1 MLIAEPIRSSRLLLR
16 TLAPD
21 DVGEEYLGWLED
33 PDIYRY
39 LEVRFTAQ
47 TVDSVRRH
55 VAELNASQD
64 TLFLGMFLNGG
75 GAHIGNIKLG
85 PINPYHHWAP
95 IGLIVGAREHWGK
108 GYASDAIEALST
120 YAFGTLNLHRLWAG
134 CYSANE
140 GSRRAFLK
148 VGYVEEGR
156 LRDHWLC
163 DGKWQDD
170 VLLGLLNDAYEA

>member
-16 TLAPD
+16 TLAPE
-21 DVGEEYLGWLED
+21 DVGEEYLGWLDD
-33 PDIYRY
+33 PEIYQF
-39 LEVRFTAQ
+39 LEVRFTEQ

-55 VAELNASQD
+55 VAQLNASED
-64 TLFLGMFLNGG
+64 TLFLGIFLNNGG
-75 GAHIGNIKLG
+75 THIGNIKLG

-95 IGLIVGAREHWGK
+95 IGIIVGAREHWGK
-108 GYASDAIEALST
+108 GFASDAIEALSA

-140 GSRRAFLK
+140 GSRRAFLR
-148 VGYVEEGR
+148 VGYEEEGR

-163 DGKWQDD
+163 DGEWQDD
-170 VLLGLLNDAYEA
+170 VLLGLVNDAYEA